1 MAQMK
6 QVKLKVVEMLN
17 PNYESSTGVEYVIF
31 KCMNDEKETLSVA
44 VSHNA
49 LKQSQINVNLLDGL
63 EGSVLTISNTV
74 DKRNGSIN
82 ETVERIEGVL
92 DGSILSKDGTEPG
105 LVTVNQSNCRIQKSE
120 VYINEMKDFISTTD
134 AKVTIEKEKQKRL
147 EKNRRLQETLKAS
160 ERKPLVVNKQTED
173 EVEDVVFET
182 NAEDTPF

>member
-1 MAQMK
+1 MK

-17 PNYESSTGVEYVIF
+17 PNYESSTGTEYVIF
-31 KCMNDEKETLSVA
+31 KCMNDDNETLSVA

-74 DKRNGSIN
+74 DKRTGLLN
-82 ETVERIEGVL
+82 ETVERIEGVI
-92 DGSILSKDGTEPG
+92 DGTIRSKDGTEQG

-120 VYINEMKDFISTTD
+120 LYIAEMKDFISTTD
-134 AKVTIEKEKQKRL
+134 AKVTIEKEKEKKR
-147 EKNRRLQETLKAS
+147 EKNRRLMEALKA
-160 ERKPLVVNKQTED
+160 KQTPVVVNTQTES

>member
-63 EGSVLTISNTV
+63 EGSVLTISNTI

-92 DGSILSKDGTEPG
+92 DGTIRSKDGTEQG

-120 VYINEMKDFISTTD
+120 LYIAEMKDFISTTD

-147 EKNRRLQETLKAS
+147 EKNRRLQEALKAT
-160 ERKPLVVNKQTED
+160 EAPIVVNTQTED